1 VSDVRRLRELEG
13 VRLRVDIPERC
24 LRTGD
29 IGTIVLVF
37 ERPNLAYEVEFVDQD
52 GRTRAQLPLL
62 PEQVEPMNP

>member
-1 VSDVRRLRELEG
+1 VSDTRRLRELEG
-13 VRLRVDIPERC
+13 VRLRVDIPERG

-62 PEQVEPMNP
+62 PEQVGPMNP

>member
-1 VSDVRRLRELEG
+1 MSDVRRLSELEG
-13 VRLRVDIPERC
+13 VRLRVDIPERG
-24 LRTGD
+24 LRMGD

>member
-1 VSDVRRLRELEG
+1 MSDVRRLRELEG